1 MRYAILA
8 GIVADLPD
16 LATGPTSLDRVVLR
30 AALAWGDDAPD
41 TRGSRCPE
49 LDARD
54 AAAAHQGPRDVED
67 DATPSSRPR
76 ALEEMG
82 IGARRGR

>member
-1 MRYAILA
+1 MRYAILD
-8 GIVADLPD
+8 GLDADLPA
-16 LATGPTSLDRVVLR
+16 LSRRGPTSLDRAVLR

-54 AAAAHQGPRDVED
+54 AAARHQGPRDVED
-67 DATPSSRPR
+67 DVTPSSRPR

-82 IGARRGR
+82 IGVRR